1 MGILLALLLGVAAAF
16 FVLAM
21 PIRMLETVTT
31 VTRLSKLM
39 VQAEPPI
46 SPNDRTLL
54 SVLAGILTAGIG
66 WVLVDW
72 LVFGRAGMS
81 TLIRTRDDDYED
93 EDEDHFRPTDPLDL
107 VTPVASATPDWTM
120 PSSGDARRPLSA
132 RTDIGDPP
140 PASAPDPFGTGLAG
154 INQALPPINDIL
166 PGAGVSAPPLQP
178 NAHPGAL
185 PPLVQPGGFPP
196 APTPGLQID
205 PGAGLPASWPPLDT
219 PQPPAL
225 APEAPQPQPV
235 ETAPALR
242 ATLDGPPL
250 AGLPSWMPAPGVRPD
265 GQPGDE
271 LPSAFYEDPAEPTVP
286 EAEPVPLPEP
296 ITPAMEEPAPVP
308 VPPLLTPQDPFA
320 PPPLSE
326 VPPLAIQAFDPA
338 PPPPLDVAPPP
349 FEVVP
354 PMPVA
359 IEPVA
364 PPPTVE
370 PAPVVVPQPPVQPPV
385 QPAAPP
391 AAPVAAVPAAP
402 APAVP
407 LPPLAEPVIDR
418 VRLEELLGRLEKGL
432 ERRRAAAAA
441 VQAAQVQPAPVQS
454 APLQASAPQ
463 PAPVVQP
470 VPAPAVPVEPVQV
483 QPPAQVVPVPMP
495 APVAPPESIIPIAP
509 AAPAPLI
516 PQPPSAPVAPEPMRA
531 MPPSGFAAPPPFAD
545 ASILPLPVAA
555 NEAPLSAAAPAPAE
569 ASILPVAAPS
579 GLPDGQND
587 QLLDQPLHVTLDLL
601 RGMVKR

>member
-107 VTPVASATPDWTM
+107 VTPVASATPDWTL

-235 ETAPALR
+235 EPAPALR

-271 LPSAFYEDPAEPTVP
+271 LPSAFYEDPAEPTVS

-308 VPPLLTPQDPFA
+308 VPPLLTPQDRFA

-338 PPPPLDVAPPP
+338 PPPPLDVAPPS

-370 PAPVVVPQPPVQPPV
+370 PAPVVVPQPPVQP
-385 QPAAPP
+385 AAPP
-391 AAPVAAVPAAP
+391 AAPVAAVPVAP
-402 APAVP
+402 APAAP

-483 QPPAQVVPVPMP
+483 QPPAQVVQVPMP

-516 PQPPSAPVAPEPMRA
+516 PQSPSAPVAPEPMRA

-555 NEAPLSAAAPAPAE
+555 NEAPLSAAAPAPTE

-579 GLPDGQND
+579 GLPDGHND